1 MHQTQ
6 TVTRS
11 EAAFTIINAIKEI
24 YDEKGSC
31 IVAIDGNS
39 GAGKSTL
46 GAQIAA
52 ASHGTLLHT
61 DDFFLPPKLRT
72 EERLKIPGGNIDY
85 DRFCKEIIT
94 GISSGKSFNYRAFS
108 CKNGE
113 YSVKRAKC
121 APIYIIEGVYSL
133 HPKWQEN
140 IDLKVFMSV
149 SYDTQV
155 SRILSRNGSE
165 MLKNFTDK
173 WIPLEN
179 MYFEHYNISKAAHI
193 IVFS

>member
-11 EAAFTIINAIKEI
+11 EAAFTILNAIKEI

-61 DDFFLPPKLRT
+61 DDFFL
-72 EERLKIPGGNIDY
+72 
-85 DRFCKEIIT
+85 
-94 GISSGKSFNYRAFS
+94 ISFRGHSPNHWSNSSIYAF
-108 CKNGE
+108 
-113 YSVKRAKC
+113 
-121 APIYIIEGVYSL
+121 
-133 HPKWQEN
+133 
-140 IDLKVFMSV
+140 
-149 SYDTQV
+149 
-155 SRILSRNGSE
+155 
-165 MLKNFTDK
+165 
-173 WIPLEN
+173 
-179 MYFEHYNISKAAHI
+179 
-193 IVFS
+193 VFSFAAGGAHRYMFGHRIYSNTYLHRLVDAYWGIQCMVSSVGSHNNVVLQLFSVTRTL